1 MFRKEKK
8 LNRKAF
14 TMVELLGVM
23 VIIGVISTVAV
34 VAVSNYFDK
43 SRAQKDEQNKNN
55 VIMAAQSYY
64 QANRD
69 LLPKVI
75 GDASEINL
83 SDLRKAKYL
92 SGDVSNSKDESCM
105 EKSFVRVVKLD
116 NDYYSYYPQLYCGDE
131 ERPPLD
137 TDIPKP
143 TVDGFKFYD
152 KSGNTNTISKLT
164 NVRNARFTFT
174 MKGSPDDEDIKIYS
188 YSYSILVKD
197 NSTEGLGDDGFI
209 EVFNSGTV
217 KGNNQH
223 EITIKSNQI
232 SKYVDVT
239 GKISVKVR
247 VYVMNDQGMY
257 RDFIYGDT
265 AEGDSSN
272 QFEDTIA
279 PLCGEISGDA
289 QNDDEWTNKS
299 TYESGST
306 NRGNSRGYPSVVTV
320 LCDDAKGSGCKRN
333 DFSRSWPTKSKN
345 DLGETDYNYGARWGY
360 IVIEDNAVNTT
371 KETVEC
377 SDNEKFNVSSKSD
390 EKNVIRYCNNKG
402 KEDKT
407 DTSQNGNQRVC
418 FVRVNVD
425 VQAPSIK
432 ARVYKN
438 GTKEE
443 VASIEINDFGPTNTK
458 TPEGTIKSTDYKN
471 AVGEKEN
478 EKWLNLENYP
488 DGIELEADVADNLY
502 VHRWTW
508 ETSDAYLPFS
518 TPDTD
523 LVTSALSNTDK
534 MTNENGN
541 AKADGSK
548 ESFGEF
554 TKEGVN
560 GDLVDDITKFKNNEH
575 GTLEGKITGI
585 KLTLEGKRY
594 GRLTVY
600 DKAGNPTILHVY
612 ANIDRTPPKIPDMS
626 HTKIG
631 HKKAAENQAAY
642 VASNSDYTA
651 GDDNNYSNNE
661 NWSREEIK
669 TYVDGQ
675 REDRQVTD
683 KGENKSISGD
693 LSGWWKF
700 KYEYE
705 LQDPNKKRYTWQK
718 KVELDGE
725 EDLEFKTEGTHKV
738 RALSCDNAHNCS
750 DFSKNNYIKID
761 YTLPTCDFKE
771 TFEGVSG
778 CTEALTC
785 KSKSC
790 TTSTKTCY
798 NEFGW
803 LGLINGV
810 GSETNPADHEKVTLS
825 HVCGEEN
832 SEIASKC
839 NETSQLNNQSFKYDF
854 NIDVVADDD
863 GKNGGGAN
871 GYRSMINPENFQ
883 GYDAGYDESVTP
895 APQYSAGGHVIDYAG
910 NIRECDTKNVRIDYK
925 APMCDVGISYGIDG
939 EDNDSIHPKNPEIS
953 GVEETG
959 WLSLYK
965 GDRYYANSSSPRKET
980 AKVYHICEDE
990 ATLNNLPNVSSGCN
1004 PDSLR
1009 HTIYNWELRT
1019 TSAGALGI
1027 GQGGFVT
1034 DYADNITNCPANK
1047 TINIDYTQPK
1057 CNTII
1062 EYPQGAPINQKN
1074 SDIESGWL
1082 GYNDNVNCKNGVVD
1096 SNYRNGGSKTGNN
1109 TSSIT
1114 GGSNLNQVDAPSSNI
1129 KGDGNVPKVTHK
1141 AYLNGQN
1148 GNSSVTRAE
1157 YAKIICDAVGI
1168 DYSNITYDS
1177 KNKKYTD
1184 VDDKTNNWKAILAAT
1199 NAGLFQGVGNNKF
1212 SPNTNLKRAELVV
1225 SIMRAAVVKGVSSP
1239 TTCTDVQ
1246 FNDVPSDSWYAEDIR
1261 AAANNCYFKGTSL
1274 HVSSATADASI
1285 AQIATVI
1292 FRAFRE
1298 NDENNC
1304 VTSNNKKFDANSY
1317 SGVVAPDWAH
1327 EAMADA
1333 NVTHTCSK
1341 GTQGSSLVEAG
1352 DEKTFDAYID
1362 QGTLNSGASLTR
1374 QEFAKM
1380 LYNAAQITPSHGCDT
1395 NLYTDVKNNVYCEF
1409 ITEAKYDGIMIGTNE
1424 SKGLF
1429 NPTGSIT
1436 RAQIITAMMRFM
1448 EKHNLSTGKTCSP
1461 EIPDVEDGKWYSEDM
1476 KKAASMCLLVGDN
1489 NGFFHP
1495 NNVASISETTAIL
1508 FRAFRDEKGLD
1519 CKLDDGTDYD
1529 NYMPTIPGVS
1539 ANSWQYEYLKN
1550 ATTKHTCTGTIV
1562 DPGIDNNITEG
1573 NLPDTSC
1580 DQLVNEKKTA
1590 VITQVCSEQGNTE
1603 TQSGCYGSL
1612 DDSENY
1618 QNEYRSKTYDQT
1630 MQSTRACS
1638 VDKDGN
1644 CGYIVDKAGN
1654 VTNCSE
1660 PNNFHTVQIDYER
1673 PSCKVETKYSDRR
1686 LSKAGNY
1693 DDGHWMGKN
1702 SSATI
1707 SSLCSNDTG
1716 GSNCWEEKNSKL
1728 TYSSEIKAVN
1738 IATSKRDFKDAY
1750 VYDLAGNR
1758 SQEACP
1764 KKTVQIDHTGP
1775 VCKTIARYFT
1785 KGSTPT
1791 ADTASDT
1798 KSSGEYKPTKK
1809 HSTINQNYPSDGW
1822 INGNEYSIRVISY
1835 CEKDDAKNVKAGGN
1849 TGSGC
1854 KGSKGNT
1861 PSDHNN
1867 QRSYNDYS
1875 VSNGQILNGPKGA
1888 KGTKNTQAV
1897 NDDFYEHKAFSVSGI
1912 KRIDMARA
1920 MIKALNL
1927 ELENGSIPFNDVN
1940 DADKSV
1946 VSTVYSNGLM
1956 EGVSSSSFSPYTDLT
1971 RAQMITVIVRASQN
1985 LGISHNQSCRKASF
1999 TDYNRNSN
2007 EWYSEYVNYAI
2018 DNCILVGYDPTTLG
2032 IEDKATTNQIYTVVD
2047 RALRYHEEG
2056 YKCNPDVV
2064 SDRKDSPWDFNG
2076 KHEAAKDHKCTRQE
2090 PGTTSGAKHVIYDEV
2105 GNKTT
2110 CEDITLKLDA
2120 QKPKCSVSESNIT
2133 YDNGTKWTKSS
2144 TIQVTK
2150 SCDDSTGSGC
2160 HDGVDSLTSNSK
2172 CNTQTD
2178 SKTYNYSG
2186 SSYKKWT
2193 GYACSTKSNSS
2204 GIVVDNVGNKSDTCP
2219 ARSIG
2224 IDHENP
2230 TCNITDNG
2238 HNGQFTR
2245 SSVSVDG
2252 LCTDG
2257 GSGCTTPRQ
2266 NIVTY
2271 YSDDNSSHPHSYTA
2285 YDNVGNY
2292 KSCNRSYYIR
2302 IDNTPPTG
2310 SCRASGSVDG
2320 YGNQYV
2326 SYTNDSVRDY
2336 AGSYTGV
2343 GGVNTYYGYLP
2354 DDSCYDKRDKNVKG
2368 YAQLCDSLGNCT
2380 GYQQCNGNVTVSY
2393 CCSQTYSSWNGR
2405 TKTGSCTNFCGS
2417 NYKPVYYDYDN
2428 LAYRTGSKC
2437 SNAGYS
2443 WEYDSY
2449 CGYKNCS

>member
-55 VIMAAQSYY
+55 IIMAAQSYY

-69 LLPKVI
+69 LLPKII

-105 EKSFVRVVKLD
+105 KQSYVRVVKLD
-116 NDYYSYYPQLYCGDE
+116 DDYYSYYPQLYCGEE

-152 KSGNTNTISKLT
+152 KAGDTNSISKLT

-197 NSTEGLGDDGFI
+197 NSTEGLGDEGFI

-279 PLCGEISGDA
+279 PLCGEVSGDA
-289 QNDDEWTNKS
+289 ENDDEWTNKS

-534 MTNENGN
+534 MTKENGN

-631 HKKAAENQAAY
+631 HKKAAENQVTY
-642 VASNSDYTA
+642 DASNSLYTA
-651 GDDNNYSNNE
+651 GNDNNYTDNN

-669 TYVDGQ
+669 TFVDGQ
-675 REDRQVTD
+675 REDKQATINDVGD
-683 KGENKSISGD
+683 KDLSGD

-718 KVELDGE
+718 KVELDGK
-725 EDLEFKTEGTHKV
+725 EDLEFNDEGTHKV

-750 DFSKNNYIKID
+750 KLSDNDYIKID

-771 TFEGVSG
+771 TFTGVSG
-778 CTEALTC
+778 CTESLTC
-785 KSKSC
+785 FSKSC
-790 TTSTKTCY
+790 KSTKTCY
-798 NEFGW
+798 NKNGW
-803 LGLINGV
+803 LRLVNGLGP
-810 GSETNPADHEKVTLS
+810 GKETVTLS
-825 HVCGEEN
+825 HICGEEN
-832 SEIASKC
+832 NNISSYC
-839 NETSQLNNQSFKYDF
+839 NESSPLNQQKYLYDF
-854 NIDVVADDD
+854 DIEVIDENN
-863 GKNGGGAN
+863 GKNGAGAN
-871 GYRSMINPENFQ
+871 GFGSYINDEDFQ
-883 GYDAGYDESVTP
+883 GYDAGVTP
-895 APQYSAGGHVIDYAG
+895 APQYSTGGHVIDYAG
-910 NIRECDTKNVRIDYK
+910 NIRECGTKTVKIDYITPECK
-925 APMCDVGISYGIDG
+925 TKITYGIDG
-939 EDNDSIHPKNPEIS
+939 KEDSSITPKNPEIP
-953 GVEETG
+953 GNIETG

-965 GDRYYANSSSPRKET
+965 GGKDGYFGKET
-980 AKVYHICEDE
+980 ATVSHDCTDPLSKD
-990 ATLNNLPNVSSGCN
+990 LPMRDVHSDCD
-1004 PDSLR
+1004 PDTYRS
-1009 HTIYNWELRT
+1009 TVYNWELRT
-1019 TSAGALGI
+1019 KIAGALGI
-1027 GQGGFVT
+1027 GQGGEI
-1034 DYADNITNCPANK
+1034 ADLAGNIAQCPADR

-1062 EYPQGAPINQKN
+1062 EYPQGSPINQEGN
-1074 SDIESGWL
+1074 DIESGWL
-1082 GYNDNVNCKNGVVD
+1082 GYNDNVNCKNGQLD
-1096 SNYRNGGSKTGNN
+1096 TSYRNGGTKTENS

-1114 GGSNLNQVDAPSSNI
+1114 GGSSLNQVGAPSSNI
-1129 KGDGNVPKVTHK
+1129 KGDGNVPTITHK
-1141 AYLNGQN
+1141 AYLSGLN
-1148 GNSSVTRAE
+1148 GNSTVTRAQ
-1157 YAKIICDAVGI
+1157 YAKIICDAIGI
-1168 DYSNITYDS
+1168 DYNNITA
-1177 KNKKYTD
+1177 NNRKYTD
-1184 VDDKTNNWKAILAAT
+1184 VNESTSNWKAILAAT
-1199 NAGLFQGVGNNKF
+1199 NAGLFQGVGDNKF

-1225 SIMRAAVVKGVSSP
+1225 SIMRATAAKGVSSNM
-1239 TTCTDVQ
+1239 TCTDVQ
-1246 FNDVPSDSWYAEDIR
+1246 FNDVPSNAWYASDIR
-1261 AAANNCYFKGTSL
+1261 SAANNCYFKGTEL
-1274 HVSSATADASI
+1274 HVASATADASV

-1298 NDENNC
+1298 DDENNC
-1304 VTSNNKKFDANSY
+1304 VTSNNKKFDAKTF

-1333 NVTHTCSK
+1333 SVDHTCSK
-1341 GTQGSSLVEAG
+1341 GVQGSSLVDAG
-1352 DEKTFDAYID
+1352 DEKSFDAYID
-1362 QGTLNSGASLTR
+1362 QGTLSSGASLTR

-1380 LYNAAQITPSHGCDT
+1380 LYNAAQIKGATT
-1395 NLYTDVKNNVYCEF
+1395 YVRKYNDVDESNPYWMF
-1409 ITEAKYDGIMIGTNE
+1409 INDAYDKGIMQGTSS
-1424 SKGLF
+1424 SKKLF
-1429 NPTGSIT
+1429 SPNGNIT

-1448 EKHNLSTGKTCSP
+1448 EKYNLSTGKTCNP
-1461 EIPDVEDGKWYSEDM
+1461 VIPDVEEGKWYTDDM
-1476 KKAASMCLLVGDN
+1476 KKAAGMCLIVGDN

-1495 NNVASISETTAIL
+1495 DNVASISETTAIL
-1508 FRAFRDEKGLD
+1508 YRAFRDEKGLKCTVTD
-1519 CKLDDGTDYD
+1519 KNGNEIDYD
-1529 NYMPTIPGVS
+1529 SYMPTIPGVS
-1539 ANSWQYEYLKN
+1539 ADSWQYEYLKN
-1550 ATTKHTCTGTIV
+1550 ATTDHTCTGTIV
-1562 DPGIDNNITEG
+1562 DENVYNEITEG
-1573 NLPDTSC
+1573 NVPDTSC
-1580 DQLVNEKKTA
+1580 DQMVNEKKTA
-1590 VITQVCSEQGNTE
+1590 VITQICSELGNVE

-1612 DDSENY
+1612 DDSDNP
-1618 QNEYRSKTYDQT
+1618 QNQYRTKTYDYT
-1630 MQSTRACS
+1630 VKTDKACA
-1638 VDKDGN
+1638 VGDGN
-1644 CGYIVDKAGN
+1644 CGYIIDYAGN
-1654 VTNCSE
+1654 ITNCNG
-1660 PNNFHTVQIDYER
+1660 PDNFHTVQIDYER
-1673 PSCKVETKYSDRR
+1673 PSCKVESKYSDRR
-1686 LSKAGNY
+1686 LSKSGPY
-1693 DDGHWMGKN
+1693 DGHWMGKN

-1707 SSLCSNDTG
+1707 SSLCNNETG
-1716 GSNCWEEKNSKL
+1716 GSGCWEEKNTRF

-1738 IATSKRDFKDAY
+1738 VATSKPELKEAY
-1750 VYDLAGNR
+1750 TYDLAGNR
-1758 SQEACP
+1758 SQQACE

-1775 VCKTIARYFT
+1775 VCKTIARYY
-1785 KGSTPT
+1785 KGSVPSDNPNNDTQ
-1791 ADTASDT
+1791 ADSQTT
-1798 KSSGEYKPTKK
+1798 GEYKPDKK
-1809 HSTINQNYPSDGW
+1809 HSAINQYYPTGW
-1822 INGNEYSIRVISY
+1822 INGNDYSVRVISY

-1849 TGSGC
+1849 NGSEC
-1854 KGSKGNT
+1854 KDHTKTPNGNK
-1861 PSDHNN
+1861 N
-1867 QRSYNDYS
+1867 QRSTNVYTAKNT
-1875 VSNGQILNGPKGA
+1875 VLNAAKGA
-1888 KGTKNTQAV
+1888 KGKTNTTQD
-1897 NDDFYEHKAFSVSGI
+1897 NNDFYEHKAFSMSGNT
-1912 KRIDMARA
+1912 RLGLARA
-1920 MIKALNL
+1920 MVQALGL
-1927 ELENGSIPFNDVN
+1927 ELE
-1940 DADKSV
+1940 
-1946 VSTVYSNGLM
+1946 
-1956 EGVSSSSFSPYTDLT
+1956 SSSNRNFTDIGSLSSDDKKIVATISNNELMVGTSSSPATFSPSKTLT
-1971 RAQMITVIVRASQN
+1971 RAEMIVAVVRAAQQ
-1985 LGISHNQSCRKASF
+1985 LGISYSSSC
-1999 TDYNRNSN
+1999 SN
-2007 EWYSEYVNYAI
+2007 TAIQQDFVQYSSQWYAPELKYAI
-2018 DNCILVGYDPTTLG
+2018 DNCIIVGFPGNKIDPDE
-2032 IEDKATTNQIYTVVD
+2032 IATPDQVHTVID
-2047 RALRYHEEG
+2047 RALRVHEEG
-2056 YKCNPDVV
+2056 YKCSPDVI
-2064 SDRKDSPWDFNG
+2064 SQRKDSPWNFNG
-2076 KHEAAKDHKCTRQE
+2076 SIEKQYHKCTRQE
-2090 PGTTSGAKHVIYDEV
+2090 VGTNDGAKHVIYDEV

-2110 CEDITLKLDA
+2110 CDDIKLMLDG
-2120 QKPKCSVSESNIT
+2120 QKPNCTVNVSPYE
-2133 YDNGTKWTKSS
+2133 YDNGTKWTQNGTMTVSKTCSDNS
-2144 TIQVTK
+2144 
-2150 SCDDSTGSGC
+2150 GSGC
-2160 HDGVDSLTSNSK
+2160 HDNLDSITKNDK
-2172 CNTQTD
+2172 CNTQKD
-2178 SKTYNYSG
+2178 SRNYTLNNGLEKS
-2186 SSYKKWT
+2186 WT
-2193 GYACSTKSNSS
+2193 GYACSGKSSS
-2204 GIVVDNVGNKSDTCP
+2204 GVVYDNVGNVSTNCETP
-2219 ARSIG
+2219 RIG
-2224 IDHENP
+2224 IDRKKP
-2230 TCNITDNG
+2230 TCNITNTG
-2238 HNGQFTR
+2238 TVNSWSRGN
-2245 SSVSVDG
+2245 VSIN
-2252 LCTDG
+2252 LKCSDG
-2257 GSGCTTPRQ
+2257 GSGCTSYSNRTLDNFYPD
-2266 NIVTY
+2266 Y
-2271 YSDDNSSHPHSYTA
+2271 YGSRSYNENT

-2292 KSCNRSYYIR
+2292 QSCKNSYNIMLDASAPTVSCSLNGYYNTNSSNSYRIYINSSEDR
-2302 IDNTPPTG
+2302 LTTG
-2310 SCRASGSVDG
+2310 YSGSG
-2320 YGNQYV
+2320 LSGSPTTSLTRSLSCSSYGDYV
-2326 SYTNDSVRDY
+2326 Y
-2336 AGSYTGV
+2336 A
-2343 GGVNTYYGYLP
+2343 
-2354 DDSCYDKRDKNVKG
+2354 R
-2368 YAQLCDSLGNCT
+2368 ARACDRLGNCDT
-2380 GYQQCNGNVTVSY
+2380 YDCSGSIYVPGCCDYGY
-2393 CCSQTYSSWNGR
+2393 
-2405 TKTGSCTNFCGS
+2405 TKTVEGNCKPEFTCTTYRCEQFRNFYKTITEKSTLNNSTCDSWQEWCDSDRCGACP
-2417 NYKPVYYDYDN
+2417 K
-2428 LAYRTGSKC
+2428 K
-2437 SNAGYS
+2437 
-2443 WEYDSY
+2443 
-2449 CGYKNCS
+2449 